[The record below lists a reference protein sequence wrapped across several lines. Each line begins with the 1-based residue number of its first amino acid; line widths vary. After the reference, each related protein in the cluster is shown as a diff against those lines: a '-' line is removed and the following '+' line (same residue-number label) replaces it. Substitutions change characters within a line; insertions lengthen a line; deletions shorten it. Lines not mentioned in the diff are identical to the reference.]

1 MKLVER
7 TIDID
12 ADPSTVYER
21 FVDVEQFVRW
31 MAPHAQIEPRPGGL
45 IRWTH
50 HNGDSCEGRF
60 VELVPGRR
68 IVFTY
73 GWDRP
78 DVEVPPG
85 STTVDPVARKAL
97 PAPQARST
105 ATVSSVAGIIWQAM
119 VRFQISSYRRRPS
132 SSKCLATC
140 AGVRSA
146 EVGRIASCASCAFF
160 DLVW

>member
-12 ADPSTVYER
+12 ADPATVYEHFVDADR
-21 FVDVEQFVRW
+21 FVQW
-31 MAPHAQIEPRPGGL
+31 MAPLAQIEPHPGGL

-85 STTVDPVARKAL
+85 STRVEITL
-97 PAPQARST
+97 AP
-105 ATVSSVAGIIWQAM
+105 
-119 VRFQISSYRRRPS
+119 
-132 SSKCLATC
+132 
-140 AGVRSA
+140 
-146 EVGRIASCASCAFF
+146 IASGTRLRLVHTGLAGPMADAHDGGWVNYLGRLACTAAGRDPGPDRLAGERVPRAA
-160 DLVW
+160 DLDRHRSGPGAGR

>member
-12 ADPSTVYER
+12 TDPATVYEHFVDAER
-21 FVDVEQFVRW
+21 FVQW
-31 MAPHAQIEPRPGGL
+31 MAPDAQLDPQPGGL

-50 HNGDSCEGRF
+50 LNGDSCEGRF
-60 VELVPGRR
+60 VELIPGHR

-85 STTVDPVARKAL
+85 STTVEITLDPI
-97 PAPQARST
+97 PQGTRLRLVHRGLAGPMADAHDGGWAHYLRRL
-105 ATVSSVAGIIWQAM
+105 ACVSEGNDPGADGLADQRVPSAASLGI
-119 VRFQISSYRRRPS
+119 
-132 SSKCLATC
+132 
-140 AGVRSA
+140 
-146 EVGRIASCASCAFF
+146 GR
-160 DLVW
+160 D